1 MNTDTPPTTNHTV
14 ADIRQWLKANGFVV
28 GARGAIPAH
37 LNKVYAEAHGL
48 D

>member
-1 MNTDTPPTTNHTV
+1 MHTDTTPTTNHTV
-14 ADIRQWLKANGFVV
+14 ADIRQWLKDNGFVV

-37 LNKVYAEAHGL
+37 LNKVYNEAHGL